1 MADTDI
7 SSELTA
13 APTPVESARE
23 ASLTLLEQRL
33 PHEQAKVLKAE
44 RRAKASAK
52 AAEPA
57 TAPAARSET
66 PTADG
71 NEVIDFGQDDTA
83 SPTLTETSEEA
94 APAELTDGELAK
106 LDDKARKNYLDAHKE
121 AAKIRKRAQEAEAKL
136 AERDTKLNEADKE
149 RAALKQQLTEL
160 QSRGPALA
168 GNQFVKFTDGQQV
181 ADWGRNAQ
189 EAIAL
194 LTAHERAIK
203 AGRADEDDAIMHQ
216 LANGQEIELRV
227 SDRAVFENRIA
238 DAHTWFDADHK
249 IGLNR
254 EAAGKIAERYAKTK
268 GYSDAREAY
277 TKDTALHTRLEEL
290 TAKAAL
296 YDTLMARKAV
306 ITFPDTVGATTTAPS
321 ATTARTP
328 DKAATSKQRT
338 APPSETSTSAPRMV
352 SSMEGDDAA
361 NRKSQLM
368 EQART
373 AKNYDEQQKY
383 LKQAMMIPSPGRTV
397 SPRRGKV
404 A

>member
-7 SSELTA
+7 SSELTP

-57 TAPAARSET
+57 PAARSET

-83 SPTLTETSEEA
+83 SPTPTETPEEA

-136 AERDTKLNEADKE
+136 AERDTKLSEADKE

-238 DAHTWFDADHK
+238 DAHAWFDTDHK
-249 IGLNR
+249 IGQNR
-254 EAAGKIAERYAKTK
+254 ETASKIAERYAKTK
-268 GYSDAREAY
+268 GYSEAREAY

-306 ITFPDTVGATTTAPS
+306 ITFPDTVGATTTASS

-397 SPRRGKV
+397 SMRRGKV